1 MSFGK
6 FASALFL
13 LAIGALVVFFTL
25 QWMHV
30 PIGSLIDWIVGVAI
44 VWWLAVVV
52 TLPWNAHFAAL
63 GVVQEAQASRARG
76 IAVNEE
82 HVAFAQ
88 RMATRFRLL
97 ALGLHLLTAVVLF
110 VLAYYRVVAVGYP
123 AAIAAMVLT
132 FARPAAQAYEHLA
145 ERLRSMKYQ
154 VHYPREDVEELRA
167 RVRELEVRLRSVNSA
182 LEEEKEGSWAYQL
195 AQTQAVV
202 RRQLDRLDG
211 SLEELARTNAREH
224 EALARQTA
232 LEIAKL
238 SEDARFLNQ
247 VRELIRFVKTA

>member
-123 AAIAAMVLT
+123 AAIAAVVLT

-145 ERLRSMKYQ
+145 ERLRSMKHQ

-167 RVRELEVRLRSVNSA
+167 RVRELEVRLRGVNAA